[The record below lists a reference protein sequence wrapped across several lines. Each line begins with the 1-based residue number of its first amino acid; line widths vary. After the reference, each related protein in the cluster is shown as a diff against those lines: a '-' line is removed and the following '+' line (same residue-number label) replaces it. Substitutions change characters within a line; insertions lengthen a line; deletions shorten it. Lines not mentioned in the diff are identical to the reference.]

1 MQELFQARHFPDYVD
16 QMLGFLTS
24 HGKDLDPGDRGTAL
38 YFVGIAAFACH
49 DYQSATCFFDAAA
62 SEDFKVQN
70 VIGRGRREILLWR
83 EVRDDRKSTND
94 RQQHNECCRDAAHRQ
109 PHRFAK

>member
-1 MQELFQARHFPDYVD
+1 MQVLFQARHFPDYVD

-62 SEDFKVQN
+62 SEDFNRQ
-70 VIGRGRREILLWR
+70 R
-83 EVRDDRKSTND
+83 ST
-94 RQQHNECCRDAAHRQ
+94 
-109 PHRFAK
+109 